1 MIRHY
6 PTVIIPNLWVIQKNK
21 MRISAPADSTLTQI
35 LRFFLAQ
42 ILLKWEYTFFPS
54 AIYGLTSCF
63 NHYSA
68 KTATKKNNLHSRTL
82 TQSAALLA
90 CNPWKTESLDWSL
103 VWDVMLIGSI
113 CVPGDRCIVGT
124 KCDLKTLKH
133 CISAPCRV
141 SLSQE
146 CNWSSFLHSCCYE
159 MWEKTHSV

>member
-1 MIRHY
+1 MHNKSAVKKIVPINQASTVIRHH

-21 MRISAPADSTLTQI
+21 MHLSLLSPPSHIHSWTLAEESKSLRISAPADSTLTQI

-124 KCDLKTLKH
+124 
-133 CISAPCRV
+133 
-141 SLSQE
+141 
-146 CNWSSFLHSCCYE
+146 
-159 MWEKTHSV
+159 